1 MDRAARGAAAVT
13 TATGTMNRR
22 PLYEQ
27 HVSGPALAA
36 FLRVSAAWH
45 LDEPQ
50 ERMLL
55 GQPSP
60 ETLRSWKANRTGAL
74 SLDQVERISYVLR
87 IFRLLQERGSAT
99 ESEPAPSPGKP
110 TDWLLAPR
118 AEPIFGGRRPID
130 VMCLEDIR
138 GLRQV
143 AQFLQALEAPADAM
157 PETKPN

>member
-1 MDRAARGAAAVT
+1 MI
-13 TATGTMNRR
+13 RR

-36 FLRVSAAWH
+36 FLRVSAAWR
-45 LDEPQ
+45 LEEPQ

-55 GQPSP
+55 GQPSA
-60 ETLRSWKANRTGAL
+60 ETLRNWKQSRTGAL

-87 IFRLLQERGSAT
+87 IFRLLQDSAG
-99 ESEPAPSPGKP
+99 A
-110 TDWLLAPR
+110 TDWLSAPR
-118 AEPIFGGRRPID
+118 DEPIFGGRRPID

-143 AQFLQALEAPADAM
+143 AQFLQALVGPDDAD
-157 PETKPN
+157 PTPDHPS

>member
-1 MDRAARGAAAVT
+1 MS
-13 TATGTMNRR
+13 RR

-36 FLRVSAAWH
+36 FLRVSAAWG

-60 ETLRSWKANRTGAL
+60 ETLRSWKQNRTGAL

-87 IFRLLQERGSAT
+87 IFRLLQERHGAT
-99 ESEPAPSPGKP
+99 A
-110 TDWLLAPR
+110 WLIEPR

-143 AQFLQALEAPADAM
+143 AQFLHALSEPDVGRRGDGQ
-157 PETKPN
+157 PN

>member
-1 MDRAARGAAAVT
+1 MT
-13 TATGTMNRR
+13 QR

-36 FLRVSAAWH
+36 FLRVSAAWA
-45 LDEPQ
+45 LEEPQ

-55 GQPSP
+55 GQPAP
-60 ETLRSWKANRTGAL
+60 ETLRSWKTHRTGAL

-87 IFRLLQERGSAT
+87 IFRLLQERQG
-99 ESEPAPSPGKP
+99 GV
-110 TDWLLAPR
+110 DWLLEPR
-118 AEPIFGGRRPID
+118 QEPIFGGRRPLD

-143 AQFLQALEAPADAM
+143 VQFLQAASAPAEGTPPA
-157 PETKPN
+157 

>member
-1 MDRAARGAAAVT
+1 
-13 TATGTMNRR
+13 MNRR

-36 FLRVSAAWH
+36 FLRVSEAWA

-55 GQPSP
+55 GQPSQ
-60 ETLRSWKANRTGAL
+60 ETLQSWKAHRTGAL

-87 IFRLLQERGSAT
+87 IFRLLQERQFAVG
-99 ESEPAPSPGKP
+99 
-110 TDWLLAPR
+110 WLLEPR
-118 AEPIFGGRRPID
+118 SEPIFGGRRPLA

-143 AQFLQALEAPADAM
+143 AQFLEPAEASPRG
-157 PETKPN
+157 

>member
-1 MDRAARGAAAVT
+1 
-13 TATGTMNRR
+13 MNRR

-36 FLRVSAAWH
+36 FLRVSAAWG

-60 ETLRSWKANRTGAL
+60 ETLKNWKANRTGAL

-87 IFRLLQERGSAT
+87 IFRLLQEGPGVQT
-99 ESEPAPSPGKP
+99 PPEPRAAGPTAAPR
-110 TDWLLAPR
+110 WLLAPR
-118 AEPIFGGRRPID
+118 QEPIFGGRRPID

-143 AQFLQALEAPADAM
+143 AQFLQALAE
-157 PETKPN
+157 PETQGAKPN

>member
-1 MDRAARGAAAVT
+1 
-13 TATGTMNRR
+13 MNRR

-36 FLRVSAAWH
+36 FLRVSAAWG

-60 ETLRSWKANRTGAL
+60 ETLKSWKANRTGAL

-87 IFRLLQERGSAT
+87 IFRLLQEQQGAT
-99 ESEPAPSPGKP
+99 A
-110 TDWLLAPR
+110 WLLAPR

-143 AQFLQALEAPADAM
+143 AQFLQGPDAPVPGAGR
-157 PETKPN
+157 ESQLN

>member
-1 MDRAARGAAAVT
+1 
-13 TATGTMNRR
+13 MNRR

-36 FLRVSAAWH
+36 FLRVSAAWG

-60 ETLRSWKANRTGAL
+60 ETLKSWKANRTGAL

-87 IFRLLQERGSAT
+87 IFRLLQEHNGAT
-99 ESEPAPSPGKP
+99 A
-110 TDWLLAPR
+110 WLLAPR
-118 AEPIFGGRRPID
+118 TEPIFGGRRPID

-143 AQFLQALEAPADAM
+143 AQFLQPPEDAAAA
-157 PETKPN
+157 TGSHSRPN

>member
-1 MDRAARGAAAVT
+1 MGHGDQ
-13 TATGTMNRR
+13 TAMNRR

-36 FLRVSAAWH
+36 FLRVSAAWG

-55 GQPSP
+55 GQPSS
-60 ETLRSWKANRTGAL
+60 ETLRNWKQNRTGAL

-87 IFRLLQERGSAT
+87 IFRLLQESQGAI
-99 ESEPAPSPGKP
+99 G
-110 TDWLLAPR
+110 WLSAPR
-118 AEPIFGGRRPID
+118 EEPIFGGRRPID

-143 AQFLQALEAPADAM
+143 AQFLQALAGPEAPD
-157 PETKPN
+157 PSRDQPN

>member
-1 MDRAARGAAAVT
+1 MT
-13 TATGTMNRR
+13 QR

-36 FLRVSAAWH
+36 FLRVSAAWG

-60 ETLRSWKANRTGAL
+60 ETLRNWKQNRTGAL

-87 IFRLLQERGSAT
+87 IFRLLQESSEAT
-99 ESEPAPSPGKP
+99 A
-110 TDWLLAPR
+110 WLSLPR

-143 AQFLQALEAPADAM
+143 AQFLQAMVGPEQADPSRDHPSSRGRA
-157 PETKPN
+157 

>member
-1 MDRAARGAAAVT
+1 MAHARAANEAA
-13 TATGTMNRR
+13 MNRR

-36 FLRVSAAWH
+36 FLRVSEAWA

-55 GQPSP
+55 GQPSQ
-60 ETLRSWKANRTGAL
+60 ETLQSWKAHRTGAL

-87 IFRLLQERGSAT
+87 IFRLLQECQFVAG
-99 ESEPAPSPGKP
+99 
-110 TDWLLAPR
+110 WLLEPR
-118 AEPIFGGRRPID
+118 GEPIFGGRRPLD

-143 AQFLQALEAPADAM
+143 AQFLQAASEPAES
-157 PETKPN
+157 PPSG

>member
-1 MDRAARGAAAVT
+1 
-13 TATGTMNRR
+13 MNRR

-45 LDEPQ
+45 LEEPQ

-55 GQPSP
+55 GQPSA
-60 ETLRSWKANRTGAL
+60 ETLRSWKQNRTGAL

-87 IFRLLQERGSAT
+87 IFRLLQEKYGSAGWLV
-99 ESEPAPSPGKP
+99 EPRPEA
-110 TDWLLAPR
+110 
-118 AEPIFGGRRPID
+118 IFGGRRPID

-143 AQFLQALEAPADAM
+143 AKFLQIAAQPPGGPSEAGQ
-157 PETKPN
+157 TH

>member
-1 MDRAARGAAAVT
+1 MT
-13 TATGTMNRR
+13 RR

-36 FLRVSAAWH
+36 FLRVSAAWR

-60 ETLRSWKANRTGAL
+60 ETLRNWKQNRTGAL

-87 IFRLLQERGSAT
+87 IFRLLQEKHGSAGWLV
-99 ESEPAPSPGKP
+99 EP
-110 TDWLLAPR
+110 R
-118 AEPIFGGRRPID
+118 QEPIFGGRRPID

-143 AQFLQALEAPADAM
+143 AQFLDAPGEGAADDIAQAEAASDEAASDPVGGRRGGQR
-157 PETKPN
+157 TT

>member
-1 MDRAARGAAAVT
+1 MT
-13 TATGTMNRR
+13 RR

-36 FLRVSAAWH
+36 FLRVSAAWQ

-60 ETLRSWKANRTGAL
+60 ETLRNWKQNRTGAL

-87 IFRLLQERGSAT
+87 IFRLLQEKYGSAAWLV
-99 ESEPAPSPGKP
+99 EP
-110 TDWLLAPR
+110 R
-118 AEPIFGGRRPID
+118 REPIFGGRRPID
-130 VMCLEDIR
+130 LMCLEDIR

-143 AQFLQALEAPADAM
+143 AQFLDPPAEPAPEGSAEVVSDQVPDGRTGGERA
-157 PETKPN
+157 N

>member
-1 MDRAARGAAAVT
+1 
-13 TATGTMNRR
+13 MNRR

-36 FLRVSAAWH
+36 FLRVSAAWG
-45 LDEPQ
+45 LEEPQ

-55 GQPSP
+55 GQPSQ

-87 IFRLLQERGSAT
+87 IFRLLQEAPGGAALPVPDRSSAL
-99 ESEPAPSPGKP
+99 A
-110 TDWLLAPR
+110 WLLAPR
-118 AEPIFGGRRPID
+118 QEPIFGGRRPID

-143 AQFLQALEAPADAM
+143 AQFLQALAEPQRADEPA
-157 PETKPN
+157 KPN

>member
-1 MDRAARGAAAVT
+1 
-13 TATGTMNRR
+13 MNRR

-36 FLRVSAAWH
+36 FLRVSAVWR

-55 GQPSP
+55 GQPSQQ
-60 ETLRSWKANRTGAL
+60 TLRSWKANRTGAL

-87 IFRLLQERGSAT
+87 IFRLLQERPGDFPKDLPQ
-99 ESEPAPSPGKP
+99 EPPEAVP
-110 TDWLLAPR
+110 TGWLLAPR

-143 AQFLQALEAPADAM
+143 AQFLQALIEPA
-157 PETKPN
+157 ETADKLPI

>member
-1 MDRAARGAAAVT
+1 M
-13 TATGTMNRR
+13 
-22 PLYEQ
+22 
-27 HVSGPALAA
+27 AA
-36 FLRVSAAWH
+36 FLRVSAAWG

-55 GQPSP
+55 GQPSL
-60 ETLRSWKANRTGAL
+60 ETLRNWKQNRTGAL

-87 IFRLLQERGSAT
+87 IFRLLQENQGAT
-99 ESEPAPSPGKP
+99 G
-110 TDWLLAPR
+110 WLSVPR

-143 AQFLQALEAPADAM
+143 AQFLQALDEPAARAPEA
-157 PETKPN
+157 KPN

>member
-1 MDRAARGAAAVT
+1 MSQ
-13 TATGTMNRR
+13 R

-36 FLRVSAAWH
+36 FLRVSAAWK

-55 GQPSP
+55 GQPS
-60 ETLRSWKANRTGAL
+60 TDRLRQWKEQRAGAL

-87 IFRLLQERGSAT
+87 IFRMLQGMVG
-99 ESEPAPSPGKP
+99 PGAVAH
-110 TDWLLAPR
+110 DWLSQPR
-118 AEPIFGGRRPID
+118 AEPIYGGRRPID
-130 VMCLEDIR
+130 LMCLEDIR

-143 AQFLQALEAPADAM
+143 SRFLQDLTGDEPDGDMPDASLQPDQPATDSAHA
-157 PETKPN
+157 EKPVAGKPTRHN

>member
-1 MDRAARGAAAVT
+1 
-13 TATGTMNRR
+13 MNRR

-36 FLRVSAAWH
+36 FLRVSTAWG

-60 ETLRSWKANRTGAL
+60 ETLKSWKANRTGAL

-87 IFRLLQERGSAT
+87 IFRLLQEHNGAT
-99 ESEPAPSPGKP
+99 
-110 TDWLLAPR
+110 TWLLAPR

-143 AQFLQALEAPADAM
+143 AQFLQPPDDAAAA
-157 PETKPN
+157 TGSASKPN